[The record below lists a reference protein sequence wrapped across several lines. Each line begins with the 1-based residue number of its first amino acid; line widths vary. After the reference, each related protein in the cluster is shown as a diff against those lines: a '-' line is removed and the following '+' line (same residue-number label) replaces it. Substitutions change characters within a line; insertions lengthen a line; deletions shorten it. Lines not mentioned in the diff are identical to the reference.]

1 MRKII
6 ALITI
11 ISFLLT
17 GLSQPASCTLLC
29 SVNLID
35 ACHYKESAEVVEI
48 KDLLNSCCS
57 SKAETVEI
65 DCFHVEDSEE
75 FTCKIDIFSNSS
87 IADVC
92 SCNYQSQK
100 LVSTYAQK
108 RAGNTVH
115 NLFERY
121 IFSGSLQIA
130 NRVCLPLNAIHNC
143 IHCSIASTVLIC

>member
-1 MRKII
+1 MRKVIATII
-6 ALITI
+6 I

-17 GLSQPASCTLLC
+17 GLFQPASCTLLC
-29 SVNLID
+29 SVSLID
-35 ACHYKESAEVVEI
+35 ACNCRESAEVVEI

-57 SKAETVEI
+57 SKVETVEI
-65 DCFHVEDSEE
+65 ECSHIEESEE
-75 FTCKIDIFSNSS
+75 FVCKIDIFSNSS

-92 SCNYQSQK
+92 SCNYQNPK

-108 RAGNTVH
+108 RAENTAH

-121 IFSGSLQIA
+121 IFSDSLQIS
-130 NRVCLPLNAIHNC
+130 NKVFLPLNTIHNG